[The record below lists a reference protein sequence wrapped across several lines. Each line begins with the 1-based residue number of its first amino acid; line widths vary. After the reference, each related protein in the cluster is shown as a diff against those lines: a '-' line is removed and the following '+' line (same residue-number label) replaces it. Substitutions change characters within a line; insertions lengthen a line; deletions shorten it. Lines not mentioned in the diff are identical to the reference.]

1 MAAQSRAD
9 FIPLPRRGPS
19 HRPDAPKTKPMGT
32 RIGVRKPENQEQR
45 VTTARFPQLLL
56 VACLGSAQALA
67 QHPTEPTPA
76 TAPSPVATMQLL
88 EQGNAR
94 FRSGE
99 AAAPKLGAGARRT
112 AARAQNPKAIVLCC
126 SDAAAPPEFVF
137 GQGLGELL
145 VLRTAGHCLDA
156 ATVDAIED
164 AAKNLG
170 ATTLVVLGH
179 DDCGAASL
187 AIAQA
192 THPSSVSTSSTLLE
206 HLARM
211 APSVH
216 RVTERALTAKAT
228 LEAVVEDHAAATA
241 AECLRR
247 SPELQRL
254 ATIGR
259 FEVRPARYVPATGEV
274 HWLVPHATPIRED
287 DAMKAHEAVPQT
299 MAPHVALRALQAGNR
314 RFVSDGAPLGDRSAA
329 RRATAAELQP
339 FAVVLACSDARVVPE
354 HLFDCGIGE
363 IAVIRTPEA
372 ALTDAALASVEL
384 AVAHGGAPL
393 LVVLGHAKCTSQNS
407 SAAAQAA
414 AAAVTQKSAWLR
426 GLEEQGR
433 FLAIAASY
441 DLESGDVE
449 WLPEAKTAHPAA
461 KAKPR
466 KQTTRTDAHDESH
479 GAAKQHEEHAKADSH
494 GHENAHGENAK
505 APAATGHDEHA
516 AHPAPAAETQH
527 AEHGHEQPAH
537 GEPSHAADTH
547 GTAHGDAAAH
557 DSHAAQDS
565 HQQPTSHDAHD
576 AHGEAHGDAKA
587 SHGDAAGHGEA
598 TGHGDAAGHNDA
610 TPHSDNPSHAQHSGT
625 SPVLMLGIA
634 AIASLTIALLIA
646 LRSRR

>member
-1 MAAQSRAD
+1 M
-9 FIPLPRRGPS
+9 
-19 HRPDAPKTKPMGT
+19 
-32 RIGVRKPENQEQR
+32 
-45 VTTARFPQLLL
+45 ARFPHLLL
-56 VACLGSAQALA
+56 AACFGSAQMLA
-67 QHPTEPTPA
+67 QHPTEPTSA
-76 TAPSPVATMQLL
+76 TAPSPAATMQML
-88 EQGNAR
+88 EHGNAR
-94 FRSGE
+94 FRSSE
-99 AAAPKLGAGARRT
+99 APTPKLGAGARRT

-137 GQGLGELL
+137 GLGLGELL

-192 THPSSVSTSSTLLE
+192 THPSSVTTSATMLE

-254 ATIGR
+254 AAIGR

-274 HWLVPHATPIRED
+274 HWLVPHATPMRED

-299 MAPHVALRALQAGNR
+299 MAPHVALRSLQAGNR
-314 RFVSDGAPLGDRSAA
+314 RFVSDGSPLGDRSAA
-329 RRATAAELQP
+329 RRATAAESQP

-393 LVVLGHAKCTSQNS
+393 LVVLGHAKCTSQDS

-414 AAAVTQKSAWLR
+414 AASVTQKSAWLR
-426 GLEEQGR
+426 GLEAQGR

-479 GAAKQHEEHAKADSH
+479 GAAKQHDEHAKADAH
-494 GHENAHGENAK
+494 GHEDAQGVT
-505 APAATGHDEHA
+505 PRPRQRRATTRTMRI
-516 AHPAPAAETQH
+516 HPQRERRST
-527 AEHGHEQPAH
+527 
-537 GEPSHAADTH
+537 PST
-547 GTAHGDAAAH
+547 GTSNRLTANRRTPPIRTALR
-557 DSHAAQDS
+557 
-565 HQQPTSHDAHD
+565 
-576 AHGEAHGDAKA
+576 
-587 SHGDAAGHGEA
+587 
-598 TGHGDAAGHNDA
+598 TGTRPRTTA
-610 TPHSDNPSHAQHSGT
+610 TPRRIRT
-625 SPVLMLGIA
+625 SSRRATMRTRRTARPMAMRRRVTA
-634 AIASLTIALLIA
+634 TPQDTAKQRVTATPQDTAKRRATA
-646 LRSRR
+646 LRRVTAMRLRTATQRATRNTRARAPSCCSASRRSHR

>member
-1 MAAQSRAD
+1 
-9 FIPLPRRGPS
+9 
-19 HRPDAPKTKPMGT
+19 MGT

-45 VTTARFPQLLL
+45 VTTARFPHLLL
-56 VACLGSAQALA
+56 AACLGSFQAVA

-76 TAPSPVATMQLL
+76 SAPSPFATMQLL

-112 AARAQNPKAIVLCC
+112 AARAQSPKAIVLCC

-170 ATTLVVLGH
+170 ATTLIVLGH

-192 THPSSVSTSSTLLE
+192 THPSTVSASSTLLE

-216 RVTERALTAKAT
+216 RVTERALTAKET
-228 LEAVVEDHAAATA
+228 LEAVVEDHASATA

-247 SPELQRL
+247 SAELQRL
-254 ATIGR
+254 AAIGR

-274 HWLVPHATPIRED
+274 RWLVPHATPIRED
-287 DAMKAHEAVPQT
+287 DAMKAHEVVPPT

-354 HLFDCGIGE
+354 HLFDCGLGE

-393 LVVLGHAKCTSQNS
+393 LVVLGHAKCTSLDS
-407 SAAAQAA
+407 PAAAQLAA
-414 AAAVTQKSAWLR
+414 AAATQKSAWLR

-449 WLPEAKTAHPAA
+449 WLPEAKAPHAAAHD
-461 KAKPR
+461 KPR
-466 KQTTRTDAHDESH
+466 KQATQSGAHDKSH
-479 GAAKQHEEHAKADSH
+479 GATPQHDEHAKAESH
-494 GHENAHGENAK
+494 GHGDAHGESAK
-505 APAATGHDEHA
+505 APTATSHDEHA
-516 AHPAPAAETQH
+516 AHPTPAAETQH
-527 AEHGHEQPAH
+527 TDHGHDQPAH
-537 GEPSHAADTH
+537 GAESHAVDTH
-547 GTAHGDAAAH
+547 GAAH
-557 DSHAAQDS
+557 EITAKHDDHNAQDS
-565 HQQPTSHDAHD
+565 HEQPTSHDAHA
-576 AHGEAHGDAKA
+576 AHGEAHGEAPSEA
-587 SHGDAAGHGEA
+587 HGDATASHSEA
-598 TGHGDAAGHNDA
+598 TGHDTA
-610 TPHSDNPSHAQHSGT
+610 TPHGDATDHAHHAGT
-625 SPVLMLGIA
+625 SPVLLLGIA
-634 AIASLTIALLIA
+634 AIASLTIALLIS
-646 LRSRR
+646 LRSRG